1 MFRYPPSLGR
11 IFVGIL
17 WFVILIVTST
27 YTANM
32 AAYFTFSKSVTE
44 QEDIESLLKTGVSFS
59 LKQYTAMDQYL
70 QNSDYRVYRLLSQKI
85 HEQKKFVKNA
95 AEGVALVQ
103 KEKNLIFLGEGP
115 YSEWLINRKP
125 CDLKIGKKNFMFHIL
140 LLKKCPFA
148 RQGQIL

>member
-1 MFRYPPSLGR
+1 
-11 IFVGIL
+11 
-17 WFVILIVTST
+17 
-27 YTANM
+27 
-32 AAYFTFSKSVTE
+32 
-44 QEDIESLLKTGVSFS
+44 
-59 LKQYTAMDQYL
+59 MDQYL

-125 CDLKIGKKNFMFHIL
+125 CDLKIGEEIFSFII
-140 LLKKCPFA
+140 FF
-148 RQGQIL
+148 

>member
-1 MFRYPPSLGR
+1 
-11 IFVGIL
+11 
-17 WFVILIVTST
+17 
-27 YTANM
+27 M

-59 LKQYTAMDQYL
+59 LKRYTAMDQYL

-85 HEQKKFVKNA
+85 HEQKKFVQNA
-95 AEGVALVQ
+95 TEGVALVQ

-125 CDLKIGKKNFMFHIL
+125 CDLKIGKNNLPFYIL
-140 LLKKCPFA
+140 LLHMSASANATYLTFSVEETTSAK
-148 RQGQIL
+148 RHIIS